1 MKKAVAG
8 PSSGETSPP
17 SELGL
22 SGTLLNARS
31 GDPLAGLC
39 IKLYYLD
46 QPSRPAG
53 EASRMLL
60 GSATSDH
67 GGAFKM
73 AWLPGRAVAERL
85 CLLTNFAE
93 ARWALAV
100 TDTQR
105 KRLLAERA
113 FEGPA
118 ANQTALEVL
127 VPIPEKLLSAA
138 KWGQIGERAKSAGLT
153 QMNALVRELSGS
165 AGSSSVFKDWPVEE
179 RQNALAELEAA
190 FLDPEQ
196 ALRKIKPLPAWRELA
211 APGGLDAYRQELGR
225 PGRTAAAKAALDD
238 VSRKLAAFP
247 ALSAVDWQINP
258 SRFRQDPASGIIA
271 HAGDPWRAPIFWRN
285 NDIGYRDYLR
295 SQWTNTITAVV
306 YVQPHMLTEVQ
317 AEQQLRNRFHQ
328 DFTTT
333 DISQAPPN
341 ELLIPILT
349 EILTAA
355 PGSTFGFGL
364 TAAKIPARGTAT
376 ARAYLDT
383 LIGLTGVSA
392 GELSLRYRT
401 DFERPDGPA
410 TSSAVWENIR
420 TLQGFFRD
428 SFQSVPDPA
437 HTAPDVLGQPII
449 PDVLA
454 GKAPFFLEYDEWVLQ
469 QQPVPYENYVQ
480 IQNVF
485 DMTFDDEGRKL
496 LTGLAG
502 SPGAFQT
509 QAQFFFDALTLHD
522 RYAHALSLIEQSEF
536 RAALDALNALWPA
549 VGSLL
554 FNKLLDQNAV
564 VAAFNAR
571 RGKAIASMDDLYGGE
586 SGILTSWQ
594 VGNLVYD
601 GNPNNNDIPN
611 FFGFYT
617 LKLSCALVYLY
628 YFALPTLVAQTM
640 LALGQHAHAVRYL
653 GRAAWR
659 LVGAGAPP
667 DSGWKGVSSFNPRYL
682 LYAAG
687 DLPYTVESSPLDY
700 YPNFGDDDSPYFNGY
715 DPNPT
720 LYALVPSGLHPVE
733 RAYYRLQMGAAMLAW
748 ADSLYRANDPSD
760 VSRARELYKGV
771 TFLHGD
777 TPPISP
783 TWGKLHLL
791 NPLPVYVNPA
801 KASQLG
807 RAALGFAQIAAGL
820 NFFGYADDIVP
831 SQRYATLIA
840 GANAFAADA
849 KSAETDFLN
858 AMAQIEQATI
868 DAMKNAAMLKRAQLQ
883 SQIAS
888 AQLAMAN
895 DQVKQANVLIAQVND
910 QIKKAQKD
918 IDDHDSFFGQVGDF
932 VKGIGD
938 LAKGGKDA
946 ADLGSSASSAS
957 SSLNLSGALGLD
969 SVSVDM
975 SPAVAGGLSVL
986 GVYGAAFTVSYI
998 TLSSMAD
1005 AANQRQQ
1012 QLQTLKNQ
1020 NLVAADA
1027 QLDIANQQVTIAG
1040 IQQQIAQADASLA
1053 QSLLAYAD
1061 ERYLNIEFWSYMAAL
1076 FKRAMRRYL
1085 DFGARAGWLAERA
1098 LAYEQGATLNII
1110 GFDYYPAQY
1119 QGAGGADELHLDLA
1133 SLEAQHLAGLQEMVP
1148 LKLTF
1153 SLARDFPVALA
1164 ALKQTGACQFKTSDL
1179 VLQAAYPGMYGFR
1192 IRAVTPRVVRMAAGA
1207 PIRGVLA
1214 NSGVSQIS
1222 GPDGAL
1228 APSLRPADALPISEF
1243 DISTLDMNLFGL
1255 PGATLMQFEGGGFD
1269 SVWSME
1275 LPPAANPTG
1284 VNGIADVQLIFS
1296 LTARFSAALYQQAT
1310 GSPLT
1315 AAEKTL
1321 MLSASRLQPSAL
1333 SDLQKKNGADF
1344 VFDLSKLELPRLEKT
1359 RKLTNIFVVLAGAPD
1374 GAPVN
1379 AVVKTTSPAKSINV
1393 TLVNGAVYSNAPPI
1407 TDALSTSPASPLNAL
1422 SGIDLSQAFTV
1433 QIHKAANPGVDFTNA
1448 ADVIVGLDYAAIF

>member
-1 MKKAVAG
+1 MRAPAIRD
-8 PSSGETSPP
+8 PIA
-17 SELGL
+17 GL
-22 SGTLLNARS
+22 SVNV
-31 GDPLAGLC
+31 
-39 IKLYYLD
+39 YYLD
-46 QPSRPAG
+46 QPSKPAG
-53 EASRMLL
+53 EASCTLL
-60 GSATSDH
+60 GSATSDD
-67 GGAFKM
+67 GGAFTA
-73 AWLPGRAVAERL
+73 AWLPGLAVAERL
-85 CLLTNFAE
+85 CLLTNFAGVK
-93 ARWALAV
+93 WAIAV
-100 TDTQR
+100 TDKQG
-105 KRLLAERA
+105 KRPLIERA
-113 FEGPA
+113 FEGPP
-118 ANQTALEVL
+118 ANQTALELL
-127 VPIPEKLLSAA
+127 VPIPEKRISAA
-138 KWGQIGERAKSAGLT
+138 KWAEIGARAKSAGLT
-153 QMNALVRELSGS
+153 QVNALVRELSGS
-165 AGSSSVFKDWPVEE
+165 AGRASLFKGWPVEE
-179 RQNALAELEAA
+179 RQNAIAELEAA
-190 FLDPEQ
+190 FLNPEK
-196 ALRKIKPLPAWRELA
+196 ALRRIKPLPAWRELA
-211 APGGLDAYRQELGR
+211 APGGLDAYRHELGR
-225 PGRTAAAKAALDD
+225 AGRTGAAQAALDN

-247 ALSAVDWQINP
+247 ALSAVDWQIDP
-258 SRFRQDPASGIIA
+258 SRFRQDPASGIVEY
-271 HAGDPWRAPIFWRN
+271 AGGAWRRPIFRRN

-295 SQWTNTITAVV
+295 SQWTNTITTVV
-306 YVQPHMLTEVQ
+306 YVQPDMLTEAQ

-349 EILTAA
+349 EILTTAS
-355 PGSTFGFGL
+355 GSTFGFGVPA
-364 TAAKIPARGTAT
+364 TKIPPRGTAT

-410 TSSAVWENIR
+410 MSSAVWENIH

-428 SFQSVPDPA
+428 SFQSGPDPA
-437 HTAPDVLGQPII
+437 HTDPDVLGQPIV

-485 DMTFDDEGRKL
+485 DMTFDDEGRTRLK
-496 LTGLAG
+496 GLAG
-502 SPGAFQT
+502 SAGAVQA
-509 QAQFFFDALTLHD
+509 QAQFFLDALTLHD
-522 RYAHALSLIEQSEF
+522 GYVHALTLIEQNEF

-549 VGSLL
+549 LGSLL
-554 FNKLLDQNAV
+554 FNKVLDQNTV

-571 RGKAIASMDDLYGGE
+571 RGKAVASMDDLYRPVNSIKGDP
-586 SGILTSWQ
+586 GILTMWQ
-594 VGNLVYD
+594 IGNLEYD
-601 GNPNNNDIPN
+601 ANPNDYQIQD

-617 LKLSCALVYLY
+617 IKLSCALVYLY
-628 YFALPTLVAQTM
+628 YFALPTLIAQTM
-640 LALGQHAHAVRYL
+640 LALGQYVQAVRYL
-653 GRAAWR
+653 GRSAWT
-659 LVGAGAPP
+659 LIGAGAPP
-667 DSGWKGVSSFNPRYL
+667 DSGWKGVSSFNARYL
-682 LYAAG
+682 LYAG
-687 DLPYTVESSPLDY
+687 GNLPYTVESSPLDY
-700 YPNFGDDDSPYFNGY
+700 YPNFGDDDSPDFTGY
-715 DPNPT
+715 DPYPT

-748 ADSLYRANDPSD
+748 ADSVYRANDPSD
-760 VSRARELYKGV
+760 VARARELYKGV

-777 TPPISP
+777 TPPINP
-783 TWGKLHLL
+783 TWGKL
-791 NPLPVYVNPA
+791 PFNPA

-807 RAALGFAQIAAGL
+807 RAALGFAQIEAGL
-820 NFFGYADDIVP
+820 NFFGYPDDIVP

-868 DAMKNAAMLKRAQLQ
+868 DTMKNAAMLKRAQLQ

-888 AQLAMAN
+888 AQLAIAN
-895 DQVKQANVLIAQVND
+895 DQIKQANVLIAQVND

-938 LAKGGKDA
+938 LAKGAKDA
-946 ADLGSSASSAS
+946 AELGSSASSTS
-957 SSLNLSGALGLD
+957 STLNLSGALGLD

-986 GVYGAAFTVSYI
+986 GVYGAAFTASYI

-1012 QLQTLKNQ
+1012 QLQTLQHQ
-1020 NLVAADA
+1020 NLVAANA

-1040 IQQQIAQADASLA
+1040 LQQQIAEADASLA
-1053 QSLLAYAD
+1053 QSLLAYAE

-1076 FKRAMRRYL
+1076 FERAMRRYL

-1098 LAYEQGATLNII
+1098 LAYEQGAPVNII
-1110 GFDYYPAQY
+1110 GFDYYRARY
-1119 QGAGGADELHLDLA
+1119 EGAGGADELQLDLA

-1148 LKLTF
+1148 LKVTF
-1153 SLARDFPVALA
+1153 SLVRDFPIALA

-1179 VLQAAYPGMYGFR
+1179 VLQTSYPGMYGFR

-1214 NSGVSQIS
+1214 NPGVSQIS

-1269 SVWSME
+1269 SVWSIE

-1284 VNGIADVQLIFS
+1284 VNGVADVQLTFS
-1296 LTARFSAALYQQAT
+1296 LTARFSAPLYQQAT

-1315 AAEKTL
+1315 TAEKTL

-1333 SDLQKKNGADF
+1333 SDLQKKSSADF
-1344 VFDLSKLELPRLEKT
+1344 VFDVSKLDLPMLEKT

-1374 GAPVN
+1374 GAAVN
-1379 AVVKTTSPAKSINV
+1379 AVVKTTSPAKSIKV
-1393 TLVNGAVYSNAPPI
+1393 TLANGATYSNAPPI
-1407 TDALSTSPASPLNAL
+1407 TDALSTSPPSPLNAL

-1433 QIHKAANPGVDFTNA
+1433 QIRKAANPGVDFTNA
-1448 ADVIVGLDYAAIF
+1448 ADVIVGLDYAATF